1 MQIPTA
7 TYLINFTTMK
17 TKAPL
22 TATELRM
29 RLEQDIRRE
38 LFKWLIDGDIL
49 GKEIDVRIDHFYG
62 GGLGKLI
69 CRVERWEPPLTP
81 EP

>member
-1 MQIPTA
+1 
-7 TYLINFTTMK
+7 
-17 TKAPL
+17 
-22 TATELRM
+22 M